1 MSDGSI
7 RVTMS
12 ADLATAAAEI
22 RKNKQATQE
31 LADALGLTIAETRKL
46 QRELSK
52 KERAEKAAVVT
63 SQKMALTQG
72 QVATATKGATLA
84 SQAGAAAM
92 ARMGIAA
99 NGALGPIG
107 LVVGALSALAV
118 GSFSVSGRM
127 SKIVDEVA
135 NLAEGTGL
143 SQRQVIALRHAV
155 SSAGGDIA
163 KTTAALTKFNE
174 VMRDDLAGKTGPE
187 VDRVLRETIARIE
200 GIADPADR
208 AAERMRVFGTRS
220 ATALAGLTSGN
231 LAEAERQT
239 ASLADRIDRASR
251 SSAEMDKAGTSLQRS
266 LDELAVL
273 IGDKMAPRVVQLT
286 SALSGLADAA
296 TSVSGTWLGDGI
308 AWWATG
314 GVLGQAIGDFQKL
327 ETAINGP
334 SRMQAEFARITAE
347 QTKRLMEQREQM
359 EQTRAEARAWLEGG
373 WISAPA
379 VQPGRA
385 AADPAVARAAQQRAR
400 AEAEKVANARKAVAD
415 QFRRDDFAAMVKDDE
430 QRRIQREQGAAE
442 LAQVE
447 ADEMAASRAA
457 HDERMRQMAEER
469 AAQQQMIELRRDVVT
484 SAASGLAQIVEA
496 SSESAEAIATARIL
510 ETIAYGSVAFARAL
524 AELGPIAGL
533 PVAISTAAAVASQV
547 AAIQAAPSRHM
558 GSMAPD
564 EGLLRVRNGERV
576 TVEPATTAARPD
588 RDRRGRSEVTM
599 LQIDSRAYRAIQRAT
614 GRQDSIFGSRRR
626 EAVPA

>member
-46 QRELSK
+46 QRQMSQ
-52 KERAEKAAVVT
+52 KERADKAAIT
-63 SQKMALTQG
+63 TGQKMALTQG

-231 LAEAERQT
+231 LAVAAQET
-239 ASLADRIDRASR
+239 SLLADRIERAGAASAGMDESGAR
-251 SSAEMDKAGTSLQRS
+251 LSASLDGLAVVLGDALSPNVIAATNALAGLVEVTSSAVEAGGSLLQVFTPPGLAGIVYQFATGTDAASAATRKLVTEHKAATEAAYQQARALWALEEAREEIEANRAAPGFI
-266 LDELAVL
+266 A
-273 IGDKMAPRVVQLT
+273 APRRQEGRT
-286 SALSGLADAA
+286 KEE
-296 TSVSGTWLGDGI
+296 GD
-308 AWWATG
+308 
-314 GVLGQAIGDFQKL
+314 
-327 ETAINGP
+327 
-334 SRMQAEFARITAE
+334 RMR
-347 QTKRLMEQREQM
+347 
-359 EQTRAEARAWLEGG
+359 
-373 WISAPA
+373 
-379 VQPGRA
+379 RA
-385 AADPAVARAAQQRAR
+385 AAESRKRQEVIEKAR
-400 AEAEKVANARKAVAD
+400 AEVARQGRQDDIWGEAQRLEELARMA
-415 QFRRDDFAAMVKDDE
+415 
-430 QRRIQREQGAAE
+430 EQGARMLAE
-442 LAQVE
+442 IE
-447 ADEMAASRAA
+447 AEEAASAREL